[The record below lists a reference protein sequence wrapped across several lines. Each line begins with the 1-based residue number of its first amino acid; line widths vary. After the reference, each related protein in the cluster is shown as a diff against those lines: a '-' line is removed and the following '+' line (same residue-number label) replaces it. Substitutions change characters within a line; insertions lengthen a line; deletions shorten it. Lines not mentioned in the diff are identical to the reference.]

1 MAKLEPDAGDVDET
15 EETVCGIVVAGY
27 AIFLRDL
34 NPSSQSSTERP
45 PVDLQHP
52 RRFCNCPPLPLNH
65 PPRSFDLYAADAG
78 RPADPDAALAGSLH
92 PLLGPLRENL
102 ALELGLCRAHR
113 VDEHAAGRGR
123 VDIQMRDLERDPPL
137 AQLFLLAPR
146 IHDIAKGAVQVPD
159 HQSVAPS
166 EPPQDFAVDRPPDSF
181 GRLRLKIHFVAH
193 FIQAD
198 DLAVEA
204 LLGRADPDIS
214 NSIHFQVF
222 STG

>member
-1 MAKLEPDAGDVDET
+1 MQLSAWPTGWYGLLSAQVASHIPRQLRPSPQRPAK
-15 EETVCGIVVAGY
+15 
-27 AIFLRDL
+27 R
-34 NPSSQSSTERP
+34 PS
-45 PVDLQHP
+45 VHAQHP
-52 RRFCNCPPLPLNH
+52 RRLRDRPSLHLNH
-65 PPRSFDLYAADAG
+65 PPCSFDLCATDAG
-78 RPADPDAALAGSLH
+78 WPSDPDAALAGGLH

-102 ALELGLCRAHR
+102 ALELGLRGAHR

-181 GRLRLKIHFVAH
+181 GRLRLEIHFVAH

-214 NSIHFQVF
+214 NSIHFQAV